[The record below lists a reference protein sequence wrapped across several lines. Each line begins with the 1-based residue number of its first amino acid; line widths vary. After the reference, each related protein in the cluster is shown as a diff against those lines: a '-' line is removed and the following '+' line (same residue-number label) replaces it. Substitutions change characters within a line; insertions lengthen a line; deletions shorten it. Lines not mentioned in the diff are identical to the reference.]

1 MKDIIVVHPV
11 KETAMKIRALIEEGG
26 FHVSHI
32 CALASSALEIAYSKR
47 NGIIVCP
54 FVMRDMSS
62 TDLAFR
68 LPQDFD
74 VIALSTSGS
83 EQYMGNMITMPMP
96 INVDEFLKTIAILS
110 SSTSSFTKR
119 SKSDEEYISK
129 AKEVLMS
136 GKHMSEIEAHK
147 FLQTESMKT
156 GKNIVIIARNILDEF
171 A

>member
-11 KETAMKIRALIEEGG
+11 KETAMAIRALIEEGG

-32 CALASSALEIAYSKR
+32 CALASSALEIACSKR

-68 LPQDFD
+68 LPPDFD
-74 VIALSTSGS
+74 VIALSKNGS
-83 EQYMGNMITMPMP
+83 EQYMGNMITMPIP
-96 INVDEFLKTIAILS
+96 INVQEFLKTIGILS
-110 SSTSSFTKR
+110 VSTSSFTKR

-129 AKEVLMS
+129 AKEVLIS
-136 GKHMSEIEAHK
+136 AKNMSETEAHK

-156 GKNIVIIARNILDEF
+156 GENIVEIARNILDEF
-171 A
+171 S